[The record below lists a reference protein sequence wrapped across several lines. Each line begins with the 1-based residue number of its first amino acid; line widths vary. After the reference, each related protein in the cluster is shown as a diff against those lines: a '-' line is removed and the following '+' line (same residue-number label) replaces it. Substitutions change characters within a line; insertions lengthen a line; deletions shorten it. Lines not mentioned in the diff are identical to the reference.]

1 MKKLLALSIL
11 ACTLAAYSCANE
23 VDLKDM
29 QRYQT
34 CVFNNK
40 TYQCLNS
47 QHCCEGVCVT
57 PSERNCSTCGAKC
70 SEFESCDRVSPITDT
85 IINSSSAPDADT
97 TDDISENQD
106 FHYACLCDGKTCSK
120 TCCSGSCVDVKTDSA
135 NCGKCGNSCGKN
147 MICSDGT
154 CQSNCPTPMIA
165 CTVGDN
171 TTCLDVNHDPD
182 NCGECGVKCP
192 DRNDQTLHIRDSYC
206 SNKKCEIVCEDG
218 YINDNGLL
226 SDGCETS
233 IKKCNNGKLDPGEIC
248 DGSNFVPNACI
259 VAFGSGAQQISQDSL
274 KCKDDCSGLA
284 DGSCSKIDPD
294 SGNCGNGNLDPGEI
308 CDYNHINTSHKE
320 CSELLNAPAAIG
332 TAPCTKECKYDAS
345 RCVYCGD
352 GIITGS
358 ETCDGNAFK
367 NGVSKC
373 AEYDAS
379 KYVSGNLVCR
389 SCQISTEN
397 CVEKC
402 TEGKASCGSDAESID
417 TCQNGEFVNTPCPKD
432 KSKCLDGE
440 TPQCVECLTDADCNN
455 AQMTCKENACKQ
467 KASTQL
473 YTDDFMWIKNSN
485 TSNYTTNVG
494 SKTYPDYSI
503 SVTARTDLSL
513 NANCEAKDK
522 NGNPL
527 KGIILNTTKSDTSKV
542 EVSNIKG
549 GLGKVYFDYKNY
561 DESVNVKVTCV
572 NDSSSK
578 SVTYSGS
585 KTCADAL
592 TSSEKTPIVINHS
605 SCTAFTL
612 TADKRI
618 VLYNLSWTPAQ

>member
-11 ACTLAAYSCANE
+11 ACSLAAYSCANE
-23 VDLKDM
+23 VDPKDM

-248 DGSNFVPNACI
+248 DGSDFVPNACI

-284 DGSCSKIDPD
+284 DGSCSKID
-294 SGNCGNGNLDPGEI
+294 
-308 CDYNHINTSHKE
+308 
-320 CSELLNAPAAIG
+320 
-332 TAPCTKECKYDAS
+332 
-345 RCVYCGD
+345 
-352 GIITGS
+352 
-358 ETCDGNAFK
+358 
-367 NGVSKC
+367 
-373 AEYDAS
+373 
-379 KYVSGNLVCR
+379 
-389 SCQISTEN
+389 
-397 CVEKC
+397 VEKC

-417 TCQNGEFVNTPCPKD
+417 TCQNGKFVNTPCPKD

-572 NDSSSK
+572 NDNSSK